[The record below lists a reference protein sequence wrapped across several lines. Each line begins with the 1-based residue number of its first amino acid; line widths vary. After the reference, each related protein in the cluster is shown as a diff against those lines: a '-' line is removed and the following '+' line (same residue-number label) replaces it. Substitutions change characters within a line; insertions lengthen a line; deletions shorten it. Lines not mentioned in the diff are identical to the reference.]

1 MAPGPVVPVEVHL
14 PPSRAAAP
22 LTERHS
28 SVMLT
33 AARLGA
39 STLAGLLLAGTAVGP
54 ALADTAT
61 APASVPAAQPAPA
74 DLYGKGDP
82 TYDGVW
88 RQSLALT
95 ALVGAQVVPSDKAVN
110 WLAGQQCADG
120 GWPSYRAEGAACD
133 PKTEDSNATSVA
145 IQALSALGGHQQAV
159 GKGVEWLRNNQN
171 ADGTWSFNPG
181 NPGDAD
187 STGLAVS
194 ALLTTHTDPATVA
207 KDGKSAYD
215 GLGGL
220 QLGCASPA
228 EQRGAFAY
236 QPAPDGALAANGLAT
251 AQAALAAAGGG
262 LLVTTTDRTAG
273 APKALDCP
281 AGSTEKTA
289 PREGSAEA
297 AAAYLHAQ
305 LAANGQHLMQALPGA
320 APAPDYTATA
330 WAVLGLIQA
339 GHPQEAA
346 SAADW
351 LAGNGYDWAAKG
363 KSGTDPSAA
372 AAMLLVAQAAKLDP
386 YNFGGT
392 DVVHLLINAGPAPK
406 KLPTAAVSAASDN
419 PDGTKAPGSGITEA
433 DDNSGFSPIWLVGI
447 GLAIGIGGGL
457 LLSLNRRRGAHQQG
471 AETRPDASPATETP
485 EDGKADASPAA
496 GKAESDKAETGEP
509 ESDKPEADGS
519 EAGKAEPKA
528 EPEAGQPEGDP
539 KK

>member
-1 MAPGPVVPVEVHL
+1 
-14 PPSRAAAP
+14 
-22 LTERHS
+22 
-28 SVMLT
+28 MLT

-39 STLAGLLLAGTAVGP
+39 TSLAGLLLAGAASAP
-54 ALADTAT
+54 ALADTASPAAT
-61 APASVPAAQPAPA
+61 APASAPAAQPAPA
-74 DLYGKGDP
+74 ELYGKGDP

-95 ALVGAQVVPSDKAVN
+95 ALAGAKVTPSDKAVG
-110 WLAGQQCADG
+110 WLTGQQCADG
-120 GWPSYRAEGAACD
+120 GWPSYRADTAACD
-133 PKTEDSNATSVA
+133 PKTEDSNATAVA
-145 IQALSALGGHQQAV
+145 IQALSALGGHQEAV

-181 NPGDAD
+181 NPGDAN

-194 ALLTTHTDPATVA
+194 ALLTAHTDPAAVA

-215 GLGGL
+215 GLGGF

-228 EQRGAFAY
+228 AQRGAFAY
-236 QPAPDGALAANGLAT
+236 QPGPDGTLAANGLAT

-262 LLVTTTDRTAG
+262 LLVTSTDRAES

-281 AGSTEKTA
+281 TGSTEKTV
-289 PREGSAEA
+289 PRAHSAEA
-297 AAAYLHAQ
+297 ATAYLRAQ

-320 APAPDYTATA
+320 APAPDFTATA

-406 KLPTAAVSAASDN
+406 QVPAAAASAASDN

-447 GLAIGIGGGL
+447 GLLIGVGGGL
-457 LLSLNRRRGAHQQG
+457 LLSLNRRRGAHQQD
-471 AETRPDASPATETP
+471 AEAKPDASPAVDKPATDQPEQGTSDSGKPEQGTP
-485 EDGKADASPAA
+485 DDGK
-496 GKAESDKAETGEP
+496 
-509 ESDKPEADGS
+509 
-519 EAGKAEPKA
+519 
-528 EPEAGQPEGDP
+528 PEGDP